1 MIFKETMS
9 IATRIALLFAG
20 ATGLIFITIGA
31 YLYQAL
37 GDELDRR
44 TDTELIGKFTL
55 IRHLLKEST
64 SVAEIE
70 RSPNFFLDALIG
82 HKGLSLRISRPNGT
96 MILQNISIEK
106 VLPRFIP
113 LPLDKQPNS
122 KDIRSYKPDIGSGR
136 ILEAMGATSDSEQV
150 HIVLAREGT
159 EKTELLQ
166 NFQQTLIIAI
176 LLGTGLTMIF
186 GIIIVRSGLHPLEI
200 IISKANDI
208 TAQHLNTRLSVHGS
222 PHELQKLG
230 TAFNSMLDRLED
242 SVQRLSRFSADL
254 AHDLRTPINTL
265 MMQTQVAL
273 TRSRPQEEYQTLL
286 ASNIEEYERLAR
298 MIENTLFL
306 ARADNAQLA
315 VNWENLTVKV
325 ELQRIHDYFE
335 GLAEDKDVSI
345 TINAEDISIKADRVL
360 FQRAISNVLTNAV
373 HHTQRGGYIR
383 VSAKAEKNVT
393 EVIIENSGAGIA
405 PEHLPHIFERYY
417 RGDASRQELTH
428 STGLGLAIV
437 RAIMHLHG
445 GEVDVR
451 SMVNQST
458 TFRLRFML

>member
-1 MIFKETMS
+1 M
-9 IATRIALLFAG
+9 
-20 ATGLIFITIGA
+20 
-31 YLYQAL
+31 
-37 GDELDRR
+37 
-44 TDTELIGKFTL
+44 
-55 IRHLLKEST
+55 
-64 SVAEIE
+64 
-70 RSPNFFLDALIG
+70 
-82 HKGLSLRISRPNGT
+82 
-96 MILQNISIEK
+96 
-106 VLPRFIP
+106 
-113 LPLDKQPNS
+113 
-122 KDIRSYKPDIGSGR
+122 
-136 ILEAMGATSDSEQV
+136 
-150 HIVLAREGT
+150 
-159 EKTELLQ
+159 
-166 NFQQTLIIAI
+166 
-176 LLGTGLTMIF
+176 
-186 GIIIVRSGLHPLEI
+186 
-200 IISKANDI
+200 
-208 TAQHLNTRLSVHGS
+208 
-222 PHELQKLG
+222 
-230 TAFNSMLDRLED
+230 
-242 SVQRLSRFSADL
+242 
-254 AHDLRTPINTL
+254 
-265 MMQTQVAL
+265 
-273 TRSRPQEEYQTLL
+273 
-286 ASNIEEYERLAR
+286 
-298 MIENTLFL
+298 
-306 ARADNAQLA
+306 A
-315 VNWENLTVKV
+315 VNLENLTVKV